1 MLETS
6 TSLWFSLVSAH
17 VEQLFAGSETGLEEG
32 NQVRGHGCRLL
43 ASGFDLG
50 PPTELHQH
58 IVQETQVIRPDG
70 LIIIEI
76 WRLQTDPPSPSLQ
89 SLLKIGPSVNSDC
102 RKRGDNSS
110 ITILNRSGLTD
121 SKLSLD
127 LMRRRSDHRRMI
139 KQPYTFYVE
148 RHDPQRNMARYYAME
163 IVPDLFGQPCLTR
176 RWGRIGKRGQRKQ
189 HQFADENEAVV
200 LFLEIMQK
208 KLRRGYRTPC
218 VPKAVAALMQSP
230 IADPTEPCEQ
240 GFRRTRAKGSH
251 LNRDSAATT
260 AKGARSR

>member
-1 MLETS
+1 M
-6 TSLWFSLVSAH
+6 
-17 VEQLFAGSETGLEEG
+17 
-32 NQVRGHGCRLL
+32 RGHGCCLL

-50 PPTELHQH
+50 HPTELHQH
-58 IVQETQVIRPDG
+58 IVQETQVIRPDC

-89 SLLKIGPSVNSDC
+89 SLWKIRVSVNSDC
-102 RKRGDNSS
+102 RKRGGNSS

-127 LMRRRSDHRRMI
+127 LMRRRSDHDCMI

-176 RWGRIGKRGQRKQ
+176 CWGRIGKRGQRKQ

-200 LFLEIMQK
+200 LFLEIIRK
-208 KLRRGYRTPC
+208 KRKRGYRP
-218 VPKAVAALMQSP
+218 PSALQAADALRQ
-230 IADPTEPCEQ
+230 
-240 GFRRTRAKGSH
+240 
-251 LNRDSAATT
+251 SAAPLREE
-260 AKGARSR
+260 ARGQGLCARPAQAVPPGLQ